1 VANPSDDDIRGR
13 SGRPAQ
19 PFDTEIRWDPGLTIG
34 HIATTRTNYSVD
46 LPIQYPSS
54 QGSSVD
60 LHLTQR
66 SDSTVLQTNDK
77 PLETVR
83 SLETQDE
90 DLEEIKESLDDEESF
105 DLAELKRHNTTE
117 SEGSEV

>member
-1 VANPSDDDIRGR
+1 M
-13 SGRPAQ
+13 
-19 PFDTEIRWDPGLTIG
+19 
-34 HIATTRTNYSVD
+34 
-46 LPIQYPSS
+46 
-54 QGSSVD
+54 D

-77 PLETVR
+77 PLETMR